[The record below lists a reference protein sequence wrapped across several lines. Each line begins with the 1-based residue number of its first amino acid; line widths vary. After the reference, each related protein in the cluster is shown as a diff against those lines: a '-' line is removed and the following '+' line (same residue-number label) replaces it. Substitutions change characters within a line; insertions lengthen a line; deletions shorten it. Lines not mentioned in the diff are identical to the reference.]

1 MIIWV
6 DFFQN
11 YMFTVF
17 FYCIFSFILNRMEI
31 NIHIS
36 IDEDTMIEPYAM
48 SESRKVLW
56 VVLNSLFFKE
66 V

>member
-1 MIIWV
+1 
-6 DFFQN
+6 
-11 YMFTVF
+11 MFTVF

-31 NIHIS
+31 NIDTS
-36 IDEDTMIEPYAM
+36 IDEDTMIEPHAL

>member
-6 DFFQN
+6 NFFQN

-17 FYCIFSFILNRMEI
+17 FYCIFSFTLNHMEI

-36 IDEDTMIEPYAM
+36 IDEDTIIEPHAL